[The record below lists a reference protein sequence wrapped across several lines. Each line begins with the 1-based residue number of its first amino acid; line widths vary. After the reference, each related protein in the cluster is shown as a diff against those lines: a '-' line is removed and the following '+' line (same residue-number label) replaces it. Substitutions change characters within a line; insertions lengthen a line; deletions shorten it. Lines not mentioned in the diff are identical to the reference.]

1 MAPSNGVP
9 GFFRVTCNTGRLGR
23 PRRPPDRCVGLERNS
38 HGASHTKQIPTR
50 PLGIQC
56 PVPAQGPPHPQCDNG
71 RREEQSARRPQAV
84 SRESAGLAL
93 LSQRAAS
100 PRSGRPS
107 AQDALPSLGKQ
118 PKRRGAH
125 TFWGTSLSARSHKC
139 RATQPSLRGDA
150 SCGGSSRTHR
160 LRGEGRLHSTNPGI
174 QRHRRP
180 LLRRNTG
187 HPVGWE
193 KAKA

>member
-1 MAPSNGVP
+1 M
-9 GFFRVTCNTGRLGR
+9 
-23 PRRPPDRCVGLERNS
+23 
-38 HGASHTKQIPTR
+38 
-50 PLGIQC
+50 
-56 PVPAQGPPHPQCDNG
+56 
-71 RREEQSARRPQAV
+71 

>member
-93 LSQRAAS
+93 LSQWAAS

-125 TFWGTSLSARSHKC
+125 TFWGTSLSACSHKC
-139 RATQPSLRGDA
+139 RATQPSLRGDT
-150 SCGGSSRTHR
+150 SCGGSSRTSSP
-160 LRGEGRLHSTNPGI
+160 EGRRPAALYKPWHPEASS
-174 QRHRRP
+174 P